1 MRKLFVGVLGLLAL
15 QAPAFAAT
23 TPVAACSSALATV
36 TADWRAASFPAPA
49 KPAQAR
55 VLGLTGH
62 ETSGPGYRQMT
73 QAIRQAE
80 AACRVG
86 DQATA
91 LQSAGV
97 AEALLQHGRDG
108 V

>member
-1 MRKLFVGVLGLLAL
+1 MRKMFFGVLGLMAL
-15 QAPAFAAT
+15 QTPAFAAT
-23 TPVAACSSALATV
+23 TPATACTSALATA
-36 TADWRAASFPAPA
+36 TADWRAASFSSPA

-55 VLGLTGH
+55 VLGHAGY

-80 AACRVG
+80 AACRAG

-91 LQSAGV
+91 LQSADV
-97 AEALLQHGRDG
+97 AESLLQHSRDG
-108 V
+108 I